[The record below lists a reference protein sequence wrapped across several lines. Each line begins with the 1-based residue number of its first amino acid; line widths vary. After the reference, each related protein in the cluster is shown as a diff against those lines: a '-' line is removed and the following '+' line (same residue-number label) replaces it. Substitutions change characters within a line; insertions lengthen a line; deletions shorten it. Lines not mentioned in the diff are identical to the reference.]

1 MAQYLVK
8 KKSISRE
15 NKRFKWL
22 PHYNHDFIGLIALAT
37 SCGAFETPKTE
48 NDMFAIQA
56 IIDVCLEDG
65 EFWEFGEYLVWK
77 KV

>member
-8 KKSISRE
+8 KRSKTKE
-15 NKRFKWL
+15 NKQFKWI
-22 PHYNHDFIGLIALAT
+22 PDYNQDFIGIIALAT
-37 SCGAFETPKTE
+37 SCGAFHNPKTTG
-48 NDMFAIQA
+48 DMFAIQT

-65 EFWEFGEYLVWK
+65 EFWEFGDYLVYK